1 MLMEALE
8 YPRRSEKVVETVLIG
23 GVLAL
28 LSFLLVPIV
37 FLAGYLLR
45 VLDRTARGEEEPP
58 VFDDWRDLGLDGL
71 KAVVVGVVYGLIPA
85 VVVGVLVLISGL
97 GFMGGDAL
105 AAVGFLGLLVSFLVG
120 VVLTLAMAY
129 LTPAALANVAEH
141 RTIGAGFDLAELKPV
156 WTSATYATGWLWAL
170 AVIFVGVVAAAVVG
184 MVPILGQIAGAFIG
198 FYAGVAAYSIIG
210 RTWGEL
216 HPIETR
222 ERPVERGQPEI

>member
-8 YPRRSEKVVETVLIG
+8 YPRRSEKVLETVLIG
-23 GVLAL
+23 GVLTL
-28 LSFLLVPIV
+28 LSFLLVPLV
-37 FLAGYLLR
+37 FLAGYLIR
-45 VLDRTARGEEEPP
+45 VLDRTAHGDEEPP
-58 VFDDWRDLGLDGL
+58 VFDDWRELGVDGL
-71 KAVVVGVVYGLIPA
+71 KALAVGIVYGLVPA

-97 GFMGGDAL
+97 GFMGGDAMATL
-105 AAVGFLGLLVSFLVG
+105 GFLGLLVSFLAG
-120 VVLTLAMAY
+120 IVLTLAVAY
-129 LTPAALANVAEH
+129 LAPAALANVAEH

-170 AVIFVGVVAAAVVG
+170 AVIFVGIVVAGVIG
-184 MVPILGQIAGAFIG
+184 MVPVLGQIAGAFVG